1 MRPVHI
7 MLALLVVVLWGVN
20 FVFIDI
26 GLRDWPPMLL
36 AAARFT
42 FVVIPAIV
50 FVRFPRGSFGRILL
64 IGVFMTA
71 GQFALLYTAMSLG
84 LPAGLAS
91 IVIQIQA
98 AFTAI
103 VAALALREGPRR
115 RQAGGSVIGGS
126 GLAVLGL
133 GPQEAPGGGQVVGS
147 VVGLAGLAVLGRG
160 LRAAGPGAAFLLALA
175 AALSWAAGNVIARGV
190 GAGINGVQ
198 MTVWSAAVAP
208 IPLVA
213 LSTLIDGPAEVAEAL
228 MHPTWGVAASVVYT
242 AGLASLVGYVIWNSL
257 LARFPAA
264 QAAPF
269 SLLVPVVGVL
279 SAWVFLGERPT
290 GAEIIGGTLL
300 VLAVAVT
307 TGVMTT
313 LARRLPGRGRRAD
326 RAVIDESVTSSTDPA
341 PNCRSAG
348 TRPSETP
355 TPRGRRSARSSVRA
369 G

>member
-98 AFTAI
+98 AFTVI
-103 VAALALREGPRR
+103 VAALALREVPRR
-115 RQAGGSVIGGS
+115 RQVLGIVIGVS
-126 GLAVLGL
+126 GLAVIGL
-133 GPQEAPGGGQVVGS
+133 SLQA
-147 VVGLAGLAVLGRG
+147 AV
-160 LRAAGPGAAFLLALA
+160 PVAAFLIALA
-175 AALSWAAGNVIARGV
+175 AALSWAVGNVIARGV
-190 GAGINGVQ
+190 GEGINGVQ

-257 LARFPAA
+257 LARSVLPA
-264 QAAPF
+264 
-269 SLLVPVVGVL
+269 
-279 SAWVFLGERPT
+279 R
-290 GAEIIGGTLL
+290 
-300 VLAVAVT
+300 
-307 TGVMTT
+307 
-313 LARRLPGRGRRAD
+313 ARRRGAVGMGVPRRAAHRRRDHRRDAARPRCGRDD
-326 RAVIDESVTSSTDPA
+326 RGDDHSCPQPARPRPQGRQGRHRRVGHFFDRSGSQLPVSRYSTF
-341 PNCRSAG
+341 
-348 TRPSETP
+348 
-355 TPRGRRSARSSVRA
+355 
-369 G
+369 

>member
-50 FVRFPRGSFGRILL
+50 FVRFPHGSFGRILL

-98 AFTAI
+98 AFTVI
-103 VAALALREGPRR
+103 VAALALREVPRR
-115 RQAGGSVIGGS
+115 RQVLGIVIGVS
-126 GLAVLGL
+126 GLAVIGL
-133 GPQEAPGGGQVVGS
+133 SLQAAVPVV
-147 VVGLAGLAVLGRG
+147 
-160 LRAAGPGAAFLLALA
+160 AFLIALA
-175 AALSWAAGNVIARGV
+175 AALSWAVGNVIARGV
-190 GAGINGVQ
+190 GEGINGVQ

-213 LSTLIDGPAEVAEAL
+213 LSMLIDGPAEVAEAL

-264 QAAPF
+264 QVAPF

-300 VLAVAVT
+300 VLGVAVT
-307 TGVMTT
+307 TGVVTT
-313 LARRLPGRGRRAD
+313 LARSLPGRGRRAD

-341 PNCRSAG
+341 PNCR
-348 TRPSETP
+348 
-355 TPRGRRSARSSVRA
+355 
-369 G
+369 

>member
-98 AFTAI
+98 AFTVI
-103 VAALALREGPRR
+103 VAALALREVPRR
-115 RQAGGSVIGGS
+115 RQVLGIVIGVS
-126 GLAVLGL
+126 GLAVIGL
-133 GPQEAPGGGQVVGS
+133 SLQA
-147 VVGLAGLAVLGRG
+147 AV
-160 LRAAGPGAAFLLALA
+160 PVAAFLIALA
-175 AALSWAAGNVIARGV
+175 AAPAWAVGNVLARRV
-190 GAGINGVQ
+190 GEGINGVQ

-264 QAAPF
+264 QVAPF

-279 SAWVFLGERPT
+279 SAWVFLGERSEEHT
-290 GAEIIGGTLL
+290 SELQSRGHLVCRLL
-300 VLAVAVT
+300 L
-307 TGVMTT
+307 
-313 LARRLPGRGRRAD
+313 
-326 RAVIDESVTSSTDPA
+326 EKKK
-341 PNCRSAG
+341 
-348 TRPSETP
+348 
-355 TPRGRRSARSSVRA
+355 
-369 G
+369 